1 MIECYVLDII
11 ICSGSNDSVVTFVSR
26 FNSLHR
32 QALRYIL
39 HIVNW
44 TLREMGQEVKEHLRS
59 ALSLMFKPLI
69 RLLIAQGVTHAEFA
83 ETAKEVYVE
92 VALKNFEAEG
102 KVNRSRVAILTG
114 LTRKE
119 VKNVID
125 RTIESGYKEKTFS
138 RPERVLTGWY
148 SDPKFQG
155 PYGIPLELPY
165 ESDNSDEKSFV
176 ELVKKFS
183 GDMAPRQ
190 MLTQLME
197 AGSVVEVEGR
207 YKAVRRIFKFSTL
220 SPSLIKRLGEVGY
233 RVFSTAAKNIDKQ
246 VEGSGYFDRMVFAD
260 DGCTEE
266 QIAAFNEFIKIRG
279 QEYLEEIDV
288 WFSSR
293 KDLNKPGEKRKDT
306 GMYMVHYVEDEE
318 DANTLSDLL
327 IERGVE

>member
-1 MIECYVLDII
+1 
-11 ICSGSNDSVVTFVSR
+11 
-26 FNSLHR
+26 
-32 QALRYIL
+32 
-39 HIVNW
+39 
-44 TLREMGQEVKEHLRS
+44 MGQEVKDHLRS

-69 RLLIAQGVTHAEFA
+69 RLLIAQGVTHAEFS

-92 VALKNFEAEG
+92 TALRHFEAEG
-102 KVNRSRVAILTG
+102 KVNRSRIAILTG

-125 RTIESGYKEKTFS
+125 RTLEFGYQEKSFS

-165 ESDNSDEKSFV
+165 ESGEAEEKSFV
-176 ELVKKFS
+176 ELVKQYS

-190 MLTQLME
+190 MLNQLIE
-197 AGSVVEVEGR
+197 AGSVVEVDGR
-207 YKAVRRIFKFSTL
+207 YKAVRRIFKHSTL

-246 VEGSGYFDRMVFAD
+246 MEGSGYFDRMVFAD

-266 QIAAFNEFIKIRG
+266 QIVAFNEYIKKRG

-293 KDLNKPGEKRKDT
+293 KELNKPGEDRKDT
-306 GMYMVHYVEDEE
+306 GLYMVHYVEDA
-318 DANTLSDLL
+318 DDSGTLRGLL
-327 IERGVE
+327 LERGVE